1 MSDTTSPVPSPSVP
15 PPSTLAPYLARID
28 YSGSRDPTLDTL
40 SGLVRAHV
48 LHVPFENLDV
58 QMGRPILLDLAS
70 LETKFVVQRRGG
82 YCFEHNTWFAHV
94 LETLGFE
101 VMRCEG
107 RVRFNSNG
115 VVRPRTH
122 MTLVVR
128 LDRRDLLV
136 DVGFGGYGPI
146 VPVPLDGNTVR
157 EGRFAW
163 RVATERDDLVLQCEV
178 DATWAD
184 LYAFRHDERFP
195 VDFEMANWFTSTY
208 PRSQFVTN
216 LIAQRVL
223 PDGHRILRN
232 LTLTET
238 TASGM
243 TSFDIA
249 RDDVERVLRDGF
261 GLQMEAGASFLALDG
276 PPATE

>member
-1 MSDTTSPVPSPSVP
+1 MSSPSA
-15 PPSTLAPYLARID
+15 LAAYLARIG
-28 YSGSRDPTLDTL
+28 YAGPLEPTYETL
-40 SGLVRAHV
+40 AGLVRAHV
-48 LHVPFENLDV
+48 LHIPFENLDV
-58 QMGRPILLDLAS
+58 QMGRPILLDLPS
-70 LETKFVVQRRGG
+70 LEAKLVTQQRGG

-94 LETLGFE
+94 LDTLGF
-101 VMRCEG
+101 VVLRCEG

-122 MTLVVR
+122 MTLVVTVEG
-128 LDRRDLLV
+128 RDLLV

-146 VPVPLDGNTVR
+146 APVPLDGTSARV
-157 EGRFAW
+157 GRFAW
-163 RVATERDDLVLQCEV
+163 RLARDRDDFILQCEV

-195 VDFEMANWFTSTY
+195 IDFEMANWFTSTY
-208 PRSQFVTN
+208 PTSQFVTN

-261 GLQMEAGASFLALDG
+261 GLEIAPGAPLRALDRSPEG
-276 PPATE
+276 GG